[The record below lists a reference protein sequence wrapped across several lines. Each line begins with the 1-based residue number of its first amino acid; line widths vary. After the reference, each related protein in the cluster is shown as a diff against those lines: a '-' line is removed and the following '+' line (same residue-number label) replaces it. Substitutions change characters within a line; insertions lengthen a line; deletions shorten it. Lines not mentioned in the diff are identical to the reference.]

1 MRTPA
6 DILLPVL
13 ERLSLRERRLLVAFT
28 AIISV
33 TALYTLVVEPVVARR
48 GSMESRITTLTRDMA
63 AIGSLATRIEA
74 IQERID
80 KREAVTASEG
90 SLFAL
95 VDRLT
100 SATVPPG
107 SVESIVPNKGPDKR
121 RARGSRVD
129 LRLGGISLGQ
139 LVELLGRIEAQKG
152 AIRVLHLDLKRRY
165 EDSARF
171 DASLT
176 VASSAEGT

>member
-13 ERLSLRERRLLVAFT
+13 ERLSLRDRRLLVAFT

-80 KREAVTASEG
+80 KREAVTAV
-90 SLFAL
+90 F
-95 VDRLT
+95 
-100 SATVPPG
+100 
-107 SVESIVPNKGPDKR
+107 
-121 RARGSRVD
+121 
-129 LRLGGISLGQ
+129 
-139 LVELLGRIEAQKG
+139 
-152 AIRVLHLDLKRRY
+152 
-165 EDSARF
+165 
-171 DASLT
+171 
-176 VASSAEGT
+176 